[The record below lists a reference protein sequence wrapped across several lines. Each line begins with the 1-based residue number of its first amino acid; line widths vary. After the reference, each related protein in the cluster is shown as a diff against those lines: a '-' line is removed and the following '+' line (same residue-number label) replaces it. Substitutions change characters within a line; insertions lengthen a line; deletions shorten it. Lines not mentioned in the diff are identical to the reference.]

1 MVTPGRLTDFRRTRS
16 SVYRPLKS
24 CSEHSDENGAE
35 RKQRSNRA
43 LQSATGDGNPLAC
56 YRLYPHDLA
65 SEKGCTLLMVKLLSI
80 SIDAAQRPVDIGSE
94 TQQRAVADQDLIGTV
109 SQEATR
115 TVVHD
120 ASRAEPPVDMACD
133 SLNQTLFEVERPARL
148 LSTLSIETAIR
159 LRWALRD
166 IKGNRTKLSPVSS
179 EDLKT
184 LIDMGLVKM
193 CDDVPV
199 VTANGCTEIE

>member
-1 MVTPGRLTDFRRTRS
+1 
-16 SVYRPLKS
+16 
-24 CSEHSDENGAE
+24 
-35 RKQRSNRA
+35 
-43 LQSATGDGNPLAC
+43 
-56 YRLYPHDLA
+56 
-65 SEKGCTLLMVKLLSI
+65 
-80 SIDAAQRPVDIGSE
+80 
-94 TQQRAVADQDLIGTV
+94 
-109 SQEATR
+109 
-115 TVVHD
+115 
-120 ASRAEPPVDMACD
+120 MACD
-133 SLNQTLFEVERPARL
+133 SLSQTLFEVERPARL